1 MDWLNLP
8 TGVVVVGVVL
18 MALFMFWAGEQLER
32 KFGDHEGTATQVA
45 LRRASVLVLA
55 AVGVS

>member
-18 MALFMFWAGEQLER
+18 MALFMFWGAEQLER
-32 KFGDHEGTATQVA
+32 RFGGRKSRSARGDAWP
-45 LRRASVLVLA
+45 ASA
-55 AVGVS
+55 RWWPARCWC